1 MSSRR
6 VRFGRD
12 VHYPVS
18 PEYATPPSERKGVYK
33 KARRNGPAKYYTND
47 SKEQAA
53 RHAHT
58 NAARCE
64 RRDAAEAVLLLMHKL
79 RRDAPWAWNATGA
92 AASAEDQ
99 VREFLRRLE
108 EPPPEPPKSWCGWLS
123 MDKVH
128 DVLLG
133 CRGSSS
139 STTATSDYDPLYC
152 HEKLHA
158 D

>member
-1 MSSRR
+1 
-6 VRFGRD
+6 

-33 KARRNGPAKYYTND
+33 KPRRNGPAKHYSYD
-47 SKEQAA
+47 YKEQAA
-53 RHAHT
+53 RHAHA
-58 NAARCE
+58 NATRCE
-64 RRDAAEAVLLLMHKL
+64 SRDAAEAVLLLMHKL

-123 MDKVH
+123 MDNVQY
-128 DVLLG
+128 VLLG
-133 CRGSSS
+133 CGGS
-139 STTATSDYDPLYC
+139 TPANTTSDYDSLYC